1 MTEDQSSDAG
11 GAPPQHRA
19 VRSFV
24 IRGGRATV
32 AQQRALDELWPRYG
46 VELTSNPLDLNQMFA
61 RSAPRMIEIGF
72 GAGEAL
78 LHFAQKHPEV
88 DCIGIEVH
96 KPGVGHL
103 LLGAE
108 AAGLQNLRVI
118 CHDAV
123 EVLQQQLAPGS
134 VELIHIFFPDPWP
147 KKRHHKRRLIQ
158 PALVELLARVLAPNG
173 TLRLATDWEHYA
185 MHMREV
191 IDASVSFINE
201 SATGFAPR
209 NEERPLTRFERR
221 GHRLGHGG
229 VDHAL
234 DDSDAPGRIERHPRF
249 AGQPQQAAM
258 AGEEIAE

>member
-1 MTEDQSSDAG
+1 MTEDQSGNADSST
-11 GAPPQHRA
+11 QQQRRS

-46 VELTSNPLDLNQMFA
+46 VEFAPQAIDLDQMFG
-61 RSAPRMIEIGF
+61 RVAPRMLEIGF

-78 LHFAQKHPEV
+78 LAFAQAHPEL
-88 DCIGIEVH
+88 DCIGVEVH

-108 AAGLQNLRVI
+108 AARLSNLRII

-134 VELIHIFFPDPWP
+134 IQLIHIFFPDPWP

-158 PALVELLARVLAPNG
+158 PGLVQLLARVLAVNG
-173 TLRLATDWEHYA
+173 TLRLATDWEPYA

-191 IDASVSFINE
+191 IDAFESFVNE
-201 SATGFAPR
+201 SPGTGFVAR
-209 NEERPLTRFERR
+209 TEERPITRFERR
-221 GHRLGHGG
+221 GQRLGHG
-229 VDHAL
+229 VWDLSYRRIATAL
-234 DDSDAPGRIERHPRF
+234 SP
-249 AGQPQQAAM
+249 
-258 AGEEIAE
+258 

>member
-1 MTEDQSSDAG
+1 MTEDQPI
-11 GAPPQHRA
+11 APSTTQSAPSRRTI
-19 VRSFV
+19 RSFV
-24 IRGGRATV
+24 IRGGRATT

-46 VELTSNPLDLNQMFA
+46 VEFDAQPLDLDRIFG
-61 RSAPRMIEIGF
+61 RRAPRMLEIGF

-78 LHFAQKHPEV
+78 LAFAQRHPEM
-88 DCIGIEVH
+88 DCLGIEVH

-108 AAGLQNLRVI
+108 AAGLRNLRII

-123 EVLQQQLAPGS
+123 EVLQQQLTPGS

-158 PALVELLARVLAPNG
+158 PPFVELLARVLAAGG

-191 IDASVSFINE
+191 IDASPCFANDAGE
-201 SATGFAPR
+201 HGFVPR
-209 NEERPLTRFERR
+209 SEERPLTRFERR
-221 GHRLGHGG
+221 GQRLGHG
-229 VDHAL
+229 VWDLSYH
-234 DDSDAPGRIERHPRF
+234 RIATP
-249 AGQPQQAAM
+249 A
-258 AGEEIAE
+258 